1 MYRVFMQGQWKQ
13 ISRYYV
19 PTRTPTQVA
28 SHAQKHFLRQA
39 GSTKRRSKFA
49 AVEHDYMVNLSSQDG
64 SGSGSRSR
72 SRSDDSRH
80 IDAGILNKRV
90 PGDREEDGSLV
101 GGKGRRGGAM
111 DGVVSYGGGKRQKG
125 GGFANS
131 DFLLMHGRALPS
143 NGMEYSGVMRPT
155 ISIPPVNANGM
166 ALGIPLPELPEL
178 ESYDTGTNSKIPML
192 KVLPGRIRAM
202 TAMIR
207 PSSPSPSQTKLT
219 KNELDDVAALDIVSP
234 HHRKRPRKARRR
246 TDDEYQHQYERG
258 DMHSSALDAL
268 AGIAVALAA
277 AHENDIN

>member
-1 MYRVFMQGQWKQ
+1 MQGQWKQ

-49 AVEHDYMVNLSSQDG
+49 AVEEDYIVNMSSRD
-64 SGSGSRSR
+64 GSGSRSR
-72 SRSDDSRH
+72 SDDSH
-80 IDAGILNKRV
+80 QVGMLSKKRRV
-90 PGDREEDGSLV
+90 VGDGEDVDGLLV
-101 GGKGRRGGAM
+101 GGKYRRGV
-111 DGVVSYGGGKRQKG
+111 DGVVPYGGGKRQKG
-125 GGFANS
+125 GGFTNS
-131 DFLLMHGRALPS
+131 DFLWMHGRTLPS

-155 ISIPPVNANGM
+155 ISIPPVNADGM

-192 KVLPGRIRAM
+192 KVLPGRIRAT
-202 TAMIR
+202 TAMFR

-219 KNELDDVAALDIVSP
+219 KNELDDVAGHDIVSP
-234 HHRKRPRKARRR
+234 HNRKRARKARRR
-246 TDDEYQHQYERG
+246 TDDEYQHQYEE